1 VDQKSCGTPGTTSYV
16 ALGTRAASWAGGH
29 SGRLPQA
36 LQVRNRAPEGVWA
49 AAGPTDAARL
59 GVPGSMTGRRQPI
72 VLPGVARPR
81 NVIRIEGNRPQIV

>member
-16 ALGTRAASWAGGH
+16 ALGTRAASWAGQA
-29 SGRLPQA
+29 GRLPQA
-36 LQVRNRAPEGVWA
+36 LQVRDRALEGVWA
-49 AAGPTDAARL
+49 AAGPIDAARL